1 MKILC
6 ISCCRQSLRLW
17 NWEKEPRGLD
27 AINLWTR
34 NHFIH
39 LHWNW
44 FSHSS
49 QACVLCHLLF
59 LNFPHVPFSLY
70 RSEHCSSGAVR
81 FLCKTQTCAG
91 HSYKIHYL
99 YTIVK
104 DVEFGV
110 KLIQLS
116 MKFDRS
122 ILAIARKSELCC
134 NHGAVQLLYC
144 LFFLLEIRRS
154 NKRVTL
160 LRYSSFL

>member
-6 ISCCRQSLRLW
+6 ISCCRLLRLW
-17 NWEKEPRGLD
+17 NWKKEPRGLD
-27 AINLWTR
+27 AMKLWAR

-44 FSHSS
+44 FTHSS
-49 QACVLCHLLF
+49 RACVLCHLLF

-70 RSEHCSSGAVR
+70 WSEHCSSGALR
-81 FLCKTQTCAG
+81 FLCKTQTSAG
-91 HSYKIHYL
+91 HSYKIHFS

-104 DVEFGV
+104 DR
-110 KLIQLS
+110 
-116 MKFDRS
+116 KFERS

-144 LFFLLEIRRS
+144 LFF
-154 NKRVTL
+154 
-160 LRYSSFL
+160 F